1 MLPRHSFFLA
11 IHRQVDR
18 SKQGKWVQAMHVGRW
33 AKLAVGVLLLCFVG
47 SACRPVARQEP
58 MLQPHTIMSNRNDVG
73 VEQALFLTT
82 TAVDKIE
89 ALVAADP
96 QLEEKMR
103 AIMVSRG
110 EKNPKVDRWRDFF
123 TIPQKL
129 MLWNKTVGSG
139 ELAAESEEVVRAFL
153 AKHDLAD
160 THISINEYNPKLIWK
175 RTYANKETSFLS
187 KITLGNLNALV
198 YTVTFGR
205 LTGATGDGY
214 DTMSDTLIFYSDNL
228 DVALREAGLAVDRHE
243 KNEKGISTDLYALGR
258 YIFPIA
264 LVQEAMAA
272 GKVFDFVEELGS
284 SEGVEDA
291 YALIIPSFGM
301 YLAATILL
309 LNKWISNAQGKED
322 WVTRAAEAIGKSEK
336 VNNLPPQTKKW
347 ATHPRLLKWGIII
360 PVIVGANI
368 VGRAIG
374 ALKARVK
381 EPQEGEK

>member
-1 MLPRHSFFLA
+1 MR
-11 IHRQVDR
+11 VDR
-18 SKQGKWVQAMHVGRW
+18 WVR
-33 AKLAVGVLLLCFVG
+33 LTVGVVLLCQLG
-47 SACRPVARQEP
+47 IACRPMVRQDP
-58 MLQPHTIMSNRNDVG
+58 ALQAQAIMSDRSDVG
-73 VEQALFLTT
+73 FEQALFLTT

-89 ALVAADP
+89 HLVAADP

-123 TIPQKL
+123 TIPHKL

-139 ELAAESEEVVRAFL
+139 ELAVESEEVVRAFL

-187 KITLGNLNALV
+187 KITLGNLNALI
-198 YTVTFGR
+198 YTITFGR

-214 DTMSDTLIFYSDNL
+214 DIMSDTLIFYSDNL
-228 DVALREAGLAVDRHE
+228 DVALRETGLAVDRNE
-243 KNEKGISTDLYALGR
+243 KSEKGIRTDLYALGR
-258 YIFPIA
+258 YIFPVA
-264 LVQEAMAA
+264 LLQEAMAA
-272 GKVFDFVEELGS
+272 DKVIDFVEELGS
-284 SEGVEDA
+284 AEGVKDA

-309 LNKWISNAQGKED
+309 LNKWISNVQGKED

-347 ATHPRLLKWGIII
+347 ASHPRLLKWGIII

-368 VGRAIG
+368 VGRVIG
-374 ALKARVK
+374 GLKARTK
-381 EPQEGEK
+381 ERQGAEK